1 MREEMSK
8 PREADTALFLSESIA
23 GSKVRL
29 CRKRLAD
36 APNDY
41 AWKTDPELTRLDAA
55 PLLTV
60 GFTEYLSSY
69 AAELNSCQPAKYQ
82 FAIKTL
88 DGKHIGNCAYYDI
101 NEVKR
106 EAEIGILIGDR
117 DYWGKGYGSDT
128 VKALVSDIFCQTKLK
143 RIYLKTLHSN
153 GRAQRCFSKCGFTVC
168 GHFVK
173 GKSSFLLMELRR
185 ERWPQRQEQGQPAIR
200 VSGVE

>member
-1 MREEMSK
+1 MINS
-8 PREADTALFLSESIA
+8 
-23 GSKVRL
+23 SKVRL

-55 PLLTV
+55 PLLAV
-60 GFTEYLSSY
+60 SFVEYLPSY
-69 AAELNSCQPAKYQ
+69 TAELNSRQPPKHQ

-117 DYWGKGYGSDT
+117 DYWDKGYGSDA
-128 VKALVSDIFCQTKLK
+128 VNALVSDIFRQTKLK
-143 RIYLKTLHSN
+143 RIYLKTLRSN
-153 GRAQRCFSKCGFTVC
+153 GRAQGCFSKCGFTVC

-173 GKSSFLLMELRR
+173 GKYSFLLMELHR
-185 ERWPQRQEQGQPAIR
+185 ERWPQRQEQGQSAIR